1 MIPYFQW
8 TTINLGPVVIHVW
21 GIFAALGV
29 ILGFW
34 YASRVARRSGLDL
47 ARFERAA
54 FWIVVWA
61 FVGARLFE
69 LAYDPR
75 IYLADPWEILR
86 VWHGGLSSFGG
97 FIGATLA
104 FLWFVRRGTLPLWK
118 SADALVRA
126 LPLALGCGRIGC
138 FLIHDHPGTLAHSAL
153 QWLAVRYPDGSRYD
167 LGMLLGIFDFLVF
180 GFFVLLAKK
189 RQLPDGSY
197 LVLFMLIYGPVR
209 FLLDFLRVVDA
220 RYYGLTP
227 AQYGTI
233 ILFSGGIYLAARRR
247 HSTPDQKTP

>member
-1 MIPYFQW
+1 MIPYFSW
-8 TTINLGPVVIHVW
+8 VVIPLGPVVIRVW

-29 ILGFW
+29 ILGAW
-34 YASRVARRSGLDL
+34 YASRMARRNGLDVI
-47 ARFERAA
+47 RFDRAA
-54 FWIVVWA
+54 FWIIIWA
-61 FVGARLFE
+61 FVGARLFMYV
-69 LAYDPR
+69 YDPR
-75 IYLADPWEILR
+75 IFLADPWEILR
-86 VWHGGLSSFGG
+86 VWHGGFSSFGG

-138 FLIHDHPGTLAHSAL
+138 FLIHDHPGTLAYGVGR
-153 QWLAVRYPDGSRYD
+153 WLAVRYPGGPRYD

-180 GFFVLLAKK
+180 GSFVMLAKK
-189 RQLPDGSY
+189 RRLANGSY

-209 FLLDFLRVVDA
+209 FMLDFLRVVDA

-227 AQYGTI
+227 AQYGA
-233 ILFSGGIYLAARRR
+233 ILLFGGGLYLAAKRWR
-247 HSTPDQKTP
+247 SSQT